1 MLLCLSRRLCITIY
15 VQLFQLLCVSR
26 AARHHIY
33 VCFNS
38 IVSIFVVNP
47 RVSSI
52 ASLVFIRGVASF
64 ARPFTTRVSRAP
76 PAAPTATTTAARHSR
91 SSRCVVRLSSPA
103 HYASPWPPLRSAS
116 RCPSEVTPV
125 VYLSSLAGGLELR
138 RQLIGLGFARAVH
151 QHGASPLPL
160 KLFHVARPP

>member
-1 MLLCLSRRLCITIY
+1 MLLCLSRLLCITIY

-47 RVSSI
+47 HVSSI
-52 ASLVFIRGVASF
+52 ASSVFIRSVASI

-76 PAAPTATTTAARHSR
+76 PAAPICH
-91 SSRCVVRLSSPA
+91 
-103 HYASPWPPLRSAS
+103 HYCGPSQPLIPLRSQALIA
-116 RCPSEVTPV
+116 CT
-125 VYLSSLAGGLELR
+125 LR
-138 RQLIGLGFARAVH
+138 
-151 QHGASPLPL
+151 
-160 KLFHVARPP
+160 